1 MGGVRT
7 GEQLQSRPGPAIAGP
22 RAGDRRPSHRRRW
35 AVVAAYLLAGLVLFA
50 AYARLSQTYTLN
62 SDSANILLMGSDLLH
77 GNLLLHS
84 WYMSDVSFYPTELP
98 QYALLESFLG
108 LRAETGH
115 IAAGMT
121 YTLVLLFAV
130 MLARAGSSGR
140 RRVIRTLIAGG
151 IMLAPQL
158 GLGIFAMDLSVGHIG
173 TAAPLLLIWLLLDRT
188 ERSAPRWSVPV
199 LIAVLLAWVQ
209 VADPIVYVVG
219 IGPLGIASALRV
231 IRGWRRAEG
240 SRWRR
245 LTAQWYDLML
255 GAAAVAAAGLAWIAN
270 NLLSALGGY
279 TVNRLPFYLTPWSD
293 LHYNWPAGWK
303 VLEVFGANYTGLS
316 GIPLALAF
324 LHMASIALVVYAL
337 ARVAWRFFA
346 VSLVDEIL
354 AIGIVLNIVLYLLTN
369 ASDEA
374 AHEVAII
381 VPFGAALT
389 ARVLV
394 SSGGMVL
401 ARDRFLVRHGG
412 PAGRG
417 AHRFQ
422 SVGRVSLAHWAQV
435 TGRALAAA
443 WVRPTGSVRVSR
455 RVVAHGRVRL
465 VGWFGKPVRVLIGWF
480 SKPGRVLARGWSWLV
495 RWIRVVCRFVAA
507 VCVRVARWLRLPR
520 GVRLARRAG
529 RSRRLR
535 VAGAVAGVLVLI
547 GYAAGLGW
555 EVTKPAVPA
564 ANTSLATWLADHHLT
579 YGLSGYWTSSVVTLN
594 SGNKVQVR
602 ALMQHT
608 MHADLWMSKESWY
621 DPQTHY
627 ANFIVL
633 DNASGYFAHWEPLGL
648 IKQYFGTPAKIY
660 HDSPYTILVWN
671 RNLLLSIP
679 GNPTIPG

>member
-1 MGGVRT
+1 MGGLRT
-7 GEQLQSRPGPAIAGP
+7 GEQTQPRPGPAIAEP
-22 RAGDRRPSHRRRW
+22 RARDGRPSQRRRW
-35 AVVAAYLLAGLVLFA
+35 AAVAAYLLCGLILFA

-62 SDSANILLMGSDLLH
+62 SDSANILLMGSDLMH

-108 LRAETGH
+108 LRAETAH

-140 RRVIRTLIAGG
+140 QRLIRTLIAGG

-158 GLGIFAMDLSVGHIG
+158 GLGVFAMDLSVGHIG

-199 LIAVLLAWVQ
+199 LLAVLLAWVQ

-219 IGPLGIASALRV
+219 IGPLGIVCALRV
-231 IRGWRRAEG
+231 IRGWRKAAG
-240 SRWRR
+240 SWWRR
-245 LTAQWYDLML
+245 LTAQWYDLSL
-255 GAAAVAAAGLAWIAN
+255 GAASVAAAGLAWIAN
-270 NLLSALGGY
+270 NVLSALGGF

-303 VLEVFGANYTGLS
+303 VLEVFGANYTGLG
-316 GIPLALAF
+316 GIPLVLAF
-324 LHMASIALVVYAL
+324 LHMASVALVVFAL
-337 ARVAWRFFA
+337 ARVAWRFFR
-346 VSLVDEIL
+346 VSLVDQIL
-354 AIGIVLNIVLYLLTN
+354 AVAIVLNIVLYLLTN

-381 VPFGAALT
+381 VPFGAALA

-394 SSGGMVL
+394 SAGSMVL
-401 ARDRFLVRHGG
+401 ARDRFPVRDRGQVGG
-412 PAGRG
+412 G
-417 AHRFQ
+417 AHRFP
-422 SVGRVSLAHWAQV
+422 SPRRVRMAQLA
-435 TGRALAAA
+435 
-443 WVRPTGSVRVSR
+443 S
-455 RVVAHGRVRL
+455 RVVAAGWVRLTGWIRVPGRIVAAGRVRL
-465 VGWFGKPVRVLIGWF
+465 VRWVRV
-480 SKPGRVLARGWSWLV
+480 PGRIVAAVWVRLV
-495 RWIRVVCRFVAA
+495 RWVRVPGRIVAA
-507 VCVRVARWLRLPR
+507 ACVRLARWLRLP
-520 GVRLARRAG
+520 GWVRLARRVG
-529 RSRRLR
+529 RSRRIRL
-535 VAGAVAGVLVLI
+535 AGAAAGILVLI

-555 EVTKPAVPA
+555 EVTKPALPA

-608 MHADLWMSKESWY
+608 MQDDLWMSKESWY

-633 DNASGYFAHWEPLGL
+633 DSAPGYFSHWEPLGL
-648 IKQYFGTPAKIY
+648 IKKYFGTPAKIY
-660 HDSPYTILVWN
+660 HTGPYTIMVWN
-671 RNLLLSIP
+671 RNLLPSIP
-679 GNPTIPG
+679 GNPTVQG